1 MSRELTIAAAQMGPI
16 ARAETRP
23 EVVERLLALLRDA
36 AAQGA
41 ELVVFPELAL
51 TTFFPR
57 WDLDEE
63 EMLTFF
69 EREMPSDETRPLF
82 EAARLEGMTPEEL
95 TLVDGPDDAIAL
107 LRASLEPGDVVL
119 VKASRAAGLERVALA
134 IAQESPA

>member
-82 EAARLEGMTPEEL
+82 EEATARSG
-95 TLVDGPDDAIAL
+95 G
-107 LRASLEPGDVVL
+107 R
-119 VKASRAAGLERVALA
+119 
-134 IAQESPA
+134 